1 MVVTLTVVVVVATV
15 VGGVVTAT
23 VVVGFNDVVVS
34 VDDDAELPH
43 PTSATSESAPTMN
56 RIRICF
62 SCRPPSCVHI
72 TVDANAKG

>member
-1 MVVTLTVVVVVATV
+1 MVVTRTVVVVVATV

-23 VVVGFNDVVVS
+23 VVVDFNDVVVS
-34 VDDDAELPH
+34 VDDDAELPQ
-43 PTSATSESAPTMN
+43 PTNATSESVPTMN

-62 SCRPPSCVHI
+62 SCRPPCCVHI